1 MSTTA
6 RVVVLVFGSD
16 WAWCA
21 VEERALGREV
31 RVFSTIILMEKDLIT
46 YDDGT
51 EGWEYGVTEEHQYPS
66 WMSFR
71 THITLERLMHRVPS
85 IFFTNPVTR
94 FLYSFI
100 YGVLCCYPL
109 IEVLR
114 WSLTR

>member
-1 MSTTA
+1 MPTTT
-6 RVVVLVFGSD
+6 RVVPLIVGPD

-21 VEERALGREV
+21 VEERTPRSEPH
-31 RVFSTIILMEKDLIT
+31 VFSTMILMEKAFLT

-51 EGWEYGVTEEHQYPS
+51 GGWEYGISAEHQYPS

-71 THITLERLMHRVPS
+71 THITLERVMYYVPG
-85 IFFTNPVTR
+85 IFFRNPVTR

-109 IEVLR
+109 IDVLR